1 MAHLGTDLGDFDA
14 VGSLLSGRALLALDI
29 SWRFR
34 TPEGSLFTDRGYGY
48 DLRQFLNESVAEAQ
62 LGAIAGRCEL
72 EALKDDRVVAA
83 RATLELEAIDGTKRR
98 LRLVLDL
105 QDGDGP
111 FKLVIS
117 VWNDG
122 FTVEVLTQ

>member
-48 DLRQFLNESVAEAQ
+48 DLRQFLNESVTEAQ

-72 EALKDDRVVAA
+72 EALKDDRVTAA
-83 RATLELEAIDGTKRR
+83 RATLALEAIDGTKRR

-117 VWNDG
+117 VWSDG

>member
-1 MAHLGTDLGDFDA
+1 MAYLGTDLGDFDA
-14 VGSLLSGRALLALDI
+14 VGTLISGRELLAKDI
-29 SWRFR
+29 AWRFL
-34 TPEGSLFTDRGYGY
+34 TPEGDLFTDRSYGY
-48 DLRQFLNESVAEAQ
+48 DLHQFLNEAVTEEQ

-72 EALKDDRVVAA
+72 EALKDDRVAAA
-83 RATLELEAIDGTKRR
+83 RAALALEMIDGTTRR

-122 FTVEVLTQ
+122 FTVEVLTH